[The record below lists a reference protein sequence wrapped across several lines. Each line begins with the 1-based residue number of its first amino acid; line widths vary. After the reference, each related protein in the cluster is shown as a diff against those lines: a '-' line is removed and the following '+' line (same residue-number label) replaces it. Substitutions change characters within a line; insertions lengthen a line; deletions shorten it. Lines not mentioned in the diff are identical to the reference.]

1 MKMEFLEE
9 RNAFN
14 LFLTTNMAS
23 VTSLANKQLLPQVC
37 TFSQPYITMNWYS
50 FKDLPFAP

>member
-1 MKMEFLEE
+1 MKMEFPEE

-23 VTSLANKQLLPQVC
+23 VTSLANKQLLPQVHV
-37 TFSQPYITMNWYS
+37 
-50 FKDLPFAP
+50 LPSLYNDELVFL